1 MLTRILLALL
11 LVMPLRAAAQ
21 DPPPPD
27 PLEGMPVRLGPLGLR
42 PTVSFTNVGID
53 SNVFSDSENPQQD
66 FTATIEPRLQARLRM
81 GRLLLSY
88 GSTTGFVYYR
98 DFTDERSINASSEVR
113 LDANL
118 GRLQPY
124 VHASWL
130 DTKERMNAELD
141 LRAPRR
147 TVAYSGGTRL
157 LLASRTALVVSARQ
171 TDIEFDQGV
180 AFRGVELARTL
191 NSRTNTI
198 DGGLQLL
205 LTPLTTLTMTVS
217 SQRDRFDF
225 APDRDAD
232 SLRVVPTLQFDPT
245 ALIRGSV
252 AVGYRRFNPRS
263 DALDDYSGVVVDTR
277 IGYTLLGRTRFDIE
291 VQRDVHYSYEDD
303 EPYYL
308 TTGGRLTLTQQIGGP
323 FDVQA
328 IAGREWLAYRA
339 AGADDE
345 TRRDDADVVGAG
357 VGARLRENVRVGL
370 NWELT
375 RRSSVLTD
383 REYERHRI
391 FASLV
396 YGS

>member
-1 MLTRILLALL
+1 
-11 LVMPLRAAAQ
+11 
-21 DPPPPD
+21 
-27 PLEGMPVRLGPLGLR
+27 
-42 PTVSFTNVGID
+42 
-53 SNVFSDSENPQQD
+53 
-66 FTATIEPRLQARLRM
+66 
-81 GRLLLSY
+81 
-88 GSTTGFVYYR
+88 
-98 DFTDERSINASSEVR
+98 
-113 LDANL
+113 
-118 GRLQPY
+118 
-124 VHASWL
+124 
-130 DTKERMNAELD
+130 
-141 LRAPRR
+141 
-147 TVAYSGGTRL
+147 
-157 LLASRTALVVSARQ
+157 
-171 TDIEFDQGV
+171 
-180 AFRGVELARTL
+180 
-191 NSRTNTI
+191 
-198 DGGLQLL
+198 
-205 LTPLTTLTMTVS
+205 VS

-245 ALIRGSV
+245 ALIRGTV
-252 AVGYRRFNPRS
+252 AVGYRRFKPRS
-263 DALDDYSGVVVDTR
+263 ETLDDYSGVVVDTR

-291 VQRDVHYSYEDD
+291 LQRDVQYSYEDD

-308 TTGGRLTLTQQIGGP
+308 TTGGRLTLTQQIAGP

-328 IAGREWLAYRA
+328 IAGRQWLAYRA